1 MCGAAPRPAVF
12 RVRESPITVDADR
25 SPSRSFV
32 NRTLT
37 VLGLASLVLAI
48 WLLLWNALEIFLLA
62 FIALLLAVALAT
74 PAAAIASK
82 TRMPHWLALGLIA
95 LALVGA
101 VLAGIWFAGE
111 ALVAQLVGLLRD
123 LPQILERAQSFLE
136 RAPGGGWLLEQVLE
150 AEPADVADIGTVGQV
165 AEFLGGMVE
174 ILIRIV
180 FVVFLA
186 LFLAAAPAR
195 YRGGIV
201 SLFPPSAHARAR
213 EVFAQLTITIQ
224 GWILG
229 QLASMLLVGIL
240 ATTGLLI
247 IGVQYALILGLIAG
261 LAELIPIFG
270 PVFAYFPAVLVAL
283 AEGPQQALWVTGLY
297 LLIQQLEG
305 NAIQPMVQRFA
316 VDLPPAL
323 TVVAVLGGGALFG
336 PIGLFIGTPLVA
348 IVLVLIKMLYVR
360 DVHGQPI
367 ELPGGQSEG

>member
-1 MCGAAPRPAVF
+1 M
-12 RVRESPITVDADR
+12 
-25 SPSRSFV
+25 
-32 NRTLT
+32 
-37 VLGLASLVLAI
+37 
-48 WLLLWNALEIFLLA
+48 LLWNALEIFLLA
-62 FIALLLAVALAT
+62 FIGLLLSVALAT

-82 TRMPHWLALGLIA
+82 TRMPHWLALGLVA
-95 LALVGA
+95 LALVA
-101 VLAGIWFAGE
+101 AILAGIWFAGE
-111 ALVAQLVGLLRD
+111 ALVAQLVGLLQA
-123 LPQILERAQSFLE
+123 LPQILERTQNFLQNI
-136 RAPGGGWLLEQVLE
+136 PGGTWLMDQVLE
-150 AEPADVADIGTVGQV
+150 TDPTEVADIGMVTQV
-165 AEFLGGMVE
+165 AEALGGMIE

-195 YRGGIV
+195 YRAGIV

-213 EVFAQLTITIQ
+213 EVFAALTVTIQ

-297 LLIQQLEG
+297 LVIQQLEG

-316 VDLPPAL
+316 VDLPQAL
-323 TVVAVLGGGALFG
+323 TVVAVLGGGVLFG
-336 PIGLFIGTPLVA
+336 PLGLFIGTPLVA
-348 IVLVLIKMLYVR
+348 IVLVLIKMLYVH
-360 DVHGQPI
+360 DVHGQHV
-367 ELPGGQSEG
+367 ELPGGGSEG